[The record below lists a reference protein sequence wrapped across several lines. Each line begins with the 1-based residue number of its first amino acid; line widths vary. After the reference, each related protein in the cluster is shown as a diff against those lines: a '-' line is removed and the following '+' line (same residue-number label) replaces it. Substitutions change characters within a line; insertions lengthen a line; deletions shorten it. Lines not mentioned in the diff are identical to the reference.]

1 MCALRAAEQPLAR
14 PLAAPSLPAAPTSGE
29 LRNLSAWAFDYERL
43 IIEVE
48 DAGDDQRE
56 RALHILTQMIVPLVG
71 HVRLADVDD
80 ELVRSVRRMLATVL
94 EGVEAAYAGRLW
106 THFVGWSRYHAA
118 PAATRTIWL
127 FLDADLDRVDDVDR

>member
-1 MCALRAAEQPLAR
+1 VEQSPAQPLA
-14 PLAAPSLPAAPTSGE
+14 PSAPPAAPTAGE
-29 LRNLSAWAFDYERL
+29 LSALSAWAFDYERL

-48 DAGDDQRE
+48 DERDGQRD
-56 RALHILTQMIVPLVG
+56 RALAILTRSIVPLVG

-80 ELVRSVRRMLATVL
+80 ELVRSVRRVLAAQL

-118 PAATRTIWL
+118 PSVKRNIWL
-127 FLDADLDRVDDVDR
+127 LLDPDVERVFDEFDR